1 VPSERGVFAPFGSWL
16 WFVPKS
22 GDFFSMP
29 GSIWVLGGV
38 MTLPSGFVL
47 GGVMTPPLD
56 CA

>member
-1 VPSERGVFAPFGSWL
+1 
-16 WFVPKS
+16 
-22 GDFFSMP
+22 MP